1 MKYIDQIAIIAAVSF
16 MGELAPYLIPIPIP
30 GSIYGLLLL
39 FLLLLCGAVKIERVK
54 NVGDFLISLMPIMF
68 VSPLVGL
75 MENVDACRAFIVP
88 ILLISTVST
97 VLVMVV
103 TGLVSQALIVKN
115 HNKQE
120 GDSNDK

>member
-1 MKYIDQIAIIAAVSF
+1 MKYIDQIAIIAEVSF
-16 MGELAPYLIPIPIP
+16 AGELAAYLIPIPIP

-39 FLLLLCGAVKIERVK
+39 FVLLLCGAIKLDRVK
-54 NVGDFLISLMPIMF
+54 KVGDFLISLMPLMF

-75 MENVDACRAFIVP
+75 MENMDECKAFIVP

-103 TGLVSQALIVKN
+103 TGKVTEAIIVRNEKN
-115 HNKQE
+115 V
-120 GDSNDK
+120 GDDNNDK